1 MALLFYSEPDD
12 REPWMES
19 LGRHLPDL
27 EVRVWPDIG
36 DPDEIEYALVWQ
48 PPRGM
53 LAGLPRL
60 QAILSLGAGVE
71 HITGDPELPRDV
83 PLVRLVDPG
92 LTVGMTEFVVMRV
105 LHYHRRMPEY
115 EAQQRE
121 RVWRLLAQTHPAD
134 RRIGI
139 LGLGELGGAAA
150 RARAGLGFDVAGWSR
165 GPKSIAGIAC
175 HHGEDGLF
183 EDQLERGLELF
194 AKRNITDVVTSSP
207 HCFHT
212 LRRDY
217 PRFEEQRPAAER
229 TTPRARHYVH
239 LLDELIAAGDLAP
252 EGIADTR
259 VTYHDPCYL
268 GRHNGVY
275 EAPRRVLRAV
285 PGVELVE
292 MPRHGAHSLCCGG
305 GGGRMWQEELD
316 AEEKMSE
323 VRVREAA
330 ATGAQ
335 IVVTAC
341 PLCLIMLDDAR
352 KTAGTERSLKVM
364 DLSELLVEAL
374 GDAGRPRA
382 KTEAEP

>member
-12 REPWMES
+12 REPWIES
-19 LGRHLPDL
+19 LGRQLPDL

-36 DPDEIEYALVWQ
+36 DPDEIEFALVWQ

-150 RARAGLGFDVAGWSR
+150 RALAGLGFDVAGWSR
-165 GPKSIAGIAC
+165 GPKSIAGVTC

-183 EDQLERGLELF
+183 EVLERSEILVCLLPLTRETEGLLDATALGALPPGAFLINVARGAHVVDDDLLALLESEHIAGATL
-194 AKRNITDVVTSSP
+194 DVFTTEPLPDDHPYWSHPRVMVMP
-207 HCFHT
+207 HASAWT
-212 LRRDY
+212 L
-217 PRFEEQRPAAER
+217 PKTAAETVADNIR
-229 TTPRARHYVH
+229 RHRAGETMTHVV
-239 LLDELIAAGDLAP
+239 DLNK
-252 EGIADTR
+252 G
-259 VTYHDPCYL
+259 Y
-268 GRHNGVY
+268 
-275 EAPRRVLRAV
+275 
-285 PGVELVE
+285 
-292 MPRHGAHSLCCGG
+292 
-305 GGGRMWQEELD
+305 
-316 AEEKMSE
+316 
-323 VRVREAA
+323 
-330 ATGAQ
+330 
-335 IVVTAC
+335 
-341 PLCLIMLDDAR
+341 
-352 KTAGTERSLKVM
+352 
-364 DLSELLVEAL
+364 
-374 GDAGRPRA
+374 
-382 KTEAEP
+382 